1 MAKLAI
7 VAGVKLYMYSNDRA
21 PPHFH
26 ALYAEHHAVLDL
38 EDFAMIRG
46 HLPRATCEED
56 RVKKLPRIVSAEPVI
71 HGVLKLVFTD
81 GYEGVVDLRPI
92 IARGKLFTWL
102 QKPKNF
108 QKVQLEE
115 YGHHVFWLD
124 NKGQE
129 IDLGADGLRRDAEKQ
144 AEIHKVIA
152 S

>member
-1 MAKLAI
+1 MGGAEEGE
-7 VAGVKLYMYSNDRA
+7 VAAG
-21 PPHFH
+21 
-26 ALYAEHHAVLDL
+26 L
-38 EDFAMIRG
+38 ESYPSSPAG
-46 HLPRATCEED
+46 GED
-56 RVKKLPRIVSAEPVI
+56 RVKKLPRIKTAEPVI

-92 IARGKLFTWL
+92 IARGRIFTWL

-108 QKVQLEE
+108 QKVRLEE
-115 YGHHVFWLD
+115 YGHHVFWID

-144 AEIHKVIA
+144 AELHKLIA